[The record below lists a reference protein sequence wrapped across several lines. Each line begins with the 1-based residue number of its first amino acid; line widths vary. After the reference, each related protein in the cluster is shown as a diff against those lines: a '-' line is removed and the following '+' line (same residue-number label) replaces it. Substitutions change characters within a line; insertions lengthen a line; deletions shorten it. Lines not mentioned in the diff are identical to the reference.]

1 MRNFADVTRDSDE
14 LLELNLIEIL
24 SIFGDDELNVK
35 NEEVVWEAAI
45 RWIDHNPENRNIYI
59 VNLLRQIRTGL
70 METQYFMEHVK
81 DHTYVHGN
89 EGCRPIIIETL
100 RFLYVIRRLLDMPSY
115 NLHLIKVGWPYVPVY

>member
-1 MRNFADVTRDSDE
+1 MRNFANVTKDSEE
-14 LLELNLIEIL
+14 LLELTLSEVL

-45 RWIDHNPENRNIYI
+45 RWISHDPNDRRLCI
-59 VNLLRQIRTGL
+59 VELLRQIRTGL

-81 DHTYVHGN
+81 DHFYVHGN

-100 RFLYVIRRLLDMPSY
+100 RFL
-115 NLHLIKVGWPYVPVY
+115 